1 MKIDF
6 RDEMIRAID
15 DLKRE
20 FYNGDSIAIT
30 NSAHDTNNLKKLS
43 KGILE
48 REVVKMIDKLT
59 ILWTTD
65 NEDTAMNM
73 ILMYTL
79 KSNQNKWWKEC
90 NLITWGPS
98 NKLLCESSEV
108 QKLVKEI
115 MKEGVHVEACQRC
128 AERYGL
134 VDQLT
139 EMGIE
144 VKLMGEP
151 LTGYLKDENCR
162 VISI

>member
-1 MKIDF
+1 MVD
-6 RDEMIRAID
+6 R
-15 DLKRE
+15 
-20 FYNGDSIAIT
+20 
-30 NSAHDTNNLKKLS
+30 
-43 KGILE
+43 
-48 REVVKMIDKLT
+48 LT

-65 NEDTAMNM
+65 NEETALNM

-98 NKLLCESSEV
+98 NKLLCSSKEV
-108 QKLVKEI
+108 QDLVQEV
-115 MKEGVHVEACQRC
+115 MKEGVHVMACQRC

-134 VDQLT
+134 VDQLKD
-139 EMGIE
+139 MGIE

-151 LTGYLKDENCR
+151 LTAYLQDEGCR